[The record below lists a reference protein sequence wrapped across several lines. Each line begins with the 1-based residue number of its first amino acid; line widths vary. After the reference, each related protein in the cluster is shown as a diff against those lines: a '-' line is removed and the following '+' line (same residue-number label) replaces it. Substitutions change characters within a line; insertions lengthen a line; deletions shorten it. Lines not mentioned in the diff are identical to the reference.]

1 MNFTIRDAVDILI
14 VAFVIYKLMNLI
26 RGTRA
31 TTLIKGLAVIFAA
44 SLIAQAFALR
54 TVSWLLQQSVTV
66 ILVALPI
73 VFYPELRR
81 ALEQIGRGQFFA
93 SFRQTTSQSPLEMI
107 DGIVSTAAR
116 LSSRRVGALI
126 VIERTMGLQEYVE
139 TGVLLDA
146 AFSEELLA
154 NVFEPNSPLHD
165 GALILRRGR
174 IAAAGCFLP
183 LTDSA
188 LDSQLGTRH
197 RAAVGL
203 SEQSD
208 ALTIIVSEETG
219 TLSLAVEA
227 HLRRHLTEGRL
238 REQLQHYLT
247 PPEEELFRFGG
258 DSG

>member
-1 MNFTIRDAVDILI
+1 MNFSIRDAVDILI
-14 VAFVIYKLMNLI
+14 VAFVLYKLMNLI

-44 SLIAQAFALR
+44 SLVAQAFALR

-93 SFRQTTSQSPLEMI
+93 SFRQDTKQSALDMV
-107 DGIVSTAAR
+107 DGILSTAVR

-126 VIERTMGLQEYVE
+126 VIERTVGLQEYVE
-139 TGVLLDA
+139 TGILLDA

-154 NVFEPNSPLHD
+154 NLFEPNSPLHD
-165 GALILRRGR
+165 GAVILRGGR

-203 SEQSD
+203 SEQTD
-208 ALTIIVSEETG
+208 ALIIVVSEETG
-219 TLSLAVEA
+219 TLSLAVDT
-227 HLRRHLTEGRL
+227 HLRRNLTEGRL
-238 REQLQHYLT
+238 REQLQHYLS
-247 PPEEELFRFGG
+247 PSEEDFLRFEG